1 MPANLRLSPGDMVR
15 ITKNGL
21 TADGKH
27 RLNNGAR
34 YTVKGF
40 DPSGDLVLDNGWT
53 VAKDFGHLAY
63 GYVITSHASRARRSI
78 ACLIGQSAESFP
90 ASSREQFYVSV
101 SRGRQQATIYTDD
114 KKALLEAVS
123 RSDDRLAATEFVNR
137 RERVAVLQR
146 QQCMALR
153 FAGTDNSQSRRSGT

>member
-1 MPANLRLSPGDMVR
+1 MRV
-15 ITKNGL
+15 TKNGL

-40 DPSGDLVLDNGWT
+40 NPSGDILLDNGWA

-63 GYVITSHASRARRSI
+63 GYVATSHASQGKTIDRV
-78 ACLIGQSAESFP
+78 LIGQSAESFP

-114 KKALLEAVS
+114 KKALLAAVS
-123 RSDDRLAATEFVNR
+123 RSDDRVAATEFVNK
-137 RERVAVLQR
+137 RERVAAIQR
-146 QQCMALR
+146 QQSIAYDSPEQITR
-153 FAGTDNSQSRRSGT
+153 NRDGVEHER

>member
-1 MPANLRLSPGDMVR
+1 MCLSPGDIVR

-21 TADGKH
+21 TADGLH

-34 YTVKGF
+34 YQVKRF
-40 DPSGDLVLDNGWT
+40 NPSGDLVLDNGWT
-53 VAKDFGHLAY
+53 VAKDFGHLTY
-63 GYVITSHASRARRSI
+63 GFVTTSHAAQGHTYDRV
-78 ACLIGQSAESFP
+78 LIGQSAESFP

-114 KKALLEAVS
+114 KKALLAAVS

-146 QQCMALR
+146 QQSMAHDSPEPINR
-153 FAGTDNSQSRRSGT
+153 NRDGVEHER